1 MRASQGYIDPLLK
14 KNKVKENKM
23 AEEMAQQLR
32 ACIAVPEDPS
42 SIPCILLPAKMPVTT
57 APGDTLPLGSM
68 GTSPHKWCTLT
79 QTQTHI
85 HMIKNN
91 KFFFRKKKCYS
102 FPYLWPYYPLC
113 TCACLISEA
122 KQGWGWSVL
131 GWEISHS
138 HPEVGRAGHEDS

>member
-1 MRASQGYIDPLLK
+1 VRASQGYIDPLLK

-91 KFFFRKKKCYS
+91 KFFSERRNATPS
-102 FPYLWPYYPLC
+102 
-113 TCACLISEA
+113 LIC
-122 KQGWGWSVL
+122 
-131 GWEISHS
+131 
-138 HPEVGRAGHEDS
+138 GHTILYALVRV